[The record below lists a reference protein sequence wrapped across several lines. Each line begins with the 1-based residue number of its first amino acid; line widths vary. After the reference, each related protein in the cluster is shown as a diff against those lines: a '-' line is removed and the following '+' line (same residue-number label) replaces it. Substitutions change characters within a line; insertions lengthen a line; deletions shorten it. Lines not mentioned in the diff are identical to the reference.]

1 MNATGAGPAP
11 PVPTGGGGGAGVAG
25 GAQPPMWVYILFFAD
40 TDNPNRLPDRAW
52 GKQAETICKSY
63 ADQIEMLPDATT
75 FADIKPKAEA
85 MRQRAVVGQQV
96 TDLLTSMVAGVR
108 AVPPADPVTAEAVNR
123 WLADYDTYLGDRHR
137 QLGYWAAGEDPSFAE
152 TAVDGK
158 PISLGMNDFAE
169 ANDMAS
175 CDVPQDLG

>member
-1 MNATGAGPAP
+1 MLIALAAL
-11 PVPTGGGGGAGVAG
+11 AA
-25 GAQPPMWVYILFFAD
+25 MWIYIFFFAD
-40 TDNPNRLPDRAW
+40 TNNPNRLPDRAW
-52 GKQAETICKSY
+52 AKQAETICKGY

-75 FADIKPKAEA
+75 FANIKPKAEA

-96 TDLLTSMVAGVR
+96 TDLLTSMVAAAARR
-108 AVPPADPVTAEAVNR
+108 AIDRRRDAPTPSTGGWPTTTPTSATAIATS
-123 WLADYDTYLGDRHR
+123 AS
-137 QLGYWAAGEDPSFAE
+137 WAAGEDPPFAE

-158 PISLGMNDFAE
+158 PISLGMNDFAD

>member
-1 MNATGAGPAP
+1 
-11 PVPTGGGGGAGVAG
+11 
-25 GAQPPMWVYILFFAD
+25 
-40 TDNPNRLPDRAW
+40 
-52 GKQAETICKSY
+52 
-63 ADQIEMLPDATT
+63 
-75 FADIKPKAEA
+75 

-96 TDLLTSMVAGVR
+96 TDLLTSMVATLR
-108 AVPPADPVTAEAVNR
+108 ATPPSDPSGRAVNR

-158 PISLGMNDFAE
+158 PISLGMDDFAD

-175 CDVPQDLG
+175 CDVPRDLG

>member
-1 MNATGAGPAP
+1 MVLILIALAAL
-11 PVPTGGGGGAGVAG
+11 AA
-25 GAQPPMWVYILFFAD
+25 MWIYILLFAD
-40 TDNPNRLPDRAW
+40 TNNPNRLPDRAW
-52 GKQAETICKSY
+52 AKQAETICKGY
-63 ADQIEMLPDATT
+63 ADQIEKLPDATT
-75 FADIKPKAEA
+75 FANIKPKAEA

-96 TDLLTSMVAGVR
+96 TDLLTSMVAAVR
-108 AVPPADPVTAEAVNR
+108 AAPPTDAVTSEAVNR

-152 TAVDGK
+152 SAVDGK